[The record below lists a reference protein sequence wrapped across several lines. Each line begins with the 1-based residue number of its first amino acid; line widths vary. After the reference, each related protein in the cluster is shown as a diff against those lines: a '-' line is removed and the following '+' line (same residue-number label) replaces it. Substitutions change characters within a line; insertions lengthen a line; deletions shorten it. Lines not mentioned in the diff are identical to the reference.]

1 MPELLQV
8 ADRILVMR
16 QGRITGEL
24 PGRTT
29 QEEIMR
35 YAALERGGPFGMMQ
49 RLLPFLSLIV
59 LFVALAIASPH
70 FLTNT
75 NLSSVVR
82 QTAVI
87 NIMALGMTMIIITGG
102 IDLSVG
108 AILAMGGLLG
118 TMAHGKRRIRFRR
131 ALLIGMLTGLLW
143 GLCNGLL
150 ITRLRIAPF
159 IVTLGTLG
167 IFRGTDA
174 DHLERPAG
182 APDPAAASRSWAK
195 ATAGRAVRALDPG
208 GVRGGD
214 ARHPGAHAAGPLR
227 VRDRQ
232 QSGRRRSTPGVPV
245 TFHTT
250 AVYAIGGMLTGLA
263 GMIEASRLMTGQP
276 TAGKGYELQAIAAV
290 VIGGGS
296 LHGGEGSVVGTL
308 IGAFIMG
315 LLSNGSDLLGVSP
328 YLQQAI
334 IGAVIILA
342 VTVDEL
348 RKRRLA

>member
-1 MPELLQV
+1 
-8 ADRILVMR
+8 
-16 QGRITGEL
+16 
-24 PGRTT
+24 
-29 QEEIMR
+29 
-35 YAALERGGPFGMMQ
+35 MQ

-70 FLTNT
+70 FLTET

-87 NIMALGMTMIIITGG
+87 NIMSLGMTIIIIAGG

-108 AILAMGGLLG
+108 AILAMSGVVGAMAMQWGLPIPVG
-118 TMAHGKRRIRFRR
+118 I
-131 ALLIGMLTGLLW
+131 LIGILTGLFW
-143 GLCNGLL
+143 GFVNGILT
-150 ITRLRIAPF
+150 TRLRIAPF

-167 IFRGTDA
+167 IIRGLTLIITNGLPVHGVPQGFSFLGEGNLLGVPFVLWVLVVCALATHVILEHTRLGRYAYAIGSNPDA
-174 DHLERPAG
+174 
-182 APDPAAASRSWAK
+182 
-195 ATAGRAVRALDPG
+195 AVYA
-208 GVRGGD
+208 
-214 ARHPGAHAAGPLR
+214 
-227 VRDRQ
+227 
-232 QSGRRRSTPGVPV
+232 GVPV
-245 TFHTT
+245 GFDTT
-250 AVYAIGGMLTGLA
+250 TVYALGGMLTGLA

-276 TAGKGYELQAIAAV
+276 AAGNGYELQAIAAV

-334 IGAVIILA
+334 ICAVIILA

-348 RKRRLA
+348 RKRRLV

>member
-1 MPELLQV
+1 M
-8 ADRILVMR
+8 I
-16 QGRITGEL
+16 
-24 PGRTT
+24 
-29 QEEIMR
+29 
-35 YAALERGGPFGMMQ
+35 Q
-49 RLLPFLSLIV
+49 RLLPFLSLII
-59 LFVALAIASPH
+59 LFVGLSIASPH
-70 FLTNT
+70 FLTST

-87 NIMALGMTMIIITGG
+87 NIMALGMTMIIIAGG

-118 TMAHGKRRIRFRR
+118 TMAMEKGLSIPSGI
-131 ALLIGMLTGLLW
+131 LIGILTGLLC
-143 GLCNGLL
+143 GLANGLL
-150 ITRLRIAPF
+150 TTKLRIAPF

-167 IFRGTDA
+167 IFRGVTLIISNGLPVHRIPPQFA
-174 DHLERPAG
+174 FLGEG
-182 APDPAAASRSWAK
+182 
-195 ATAGRAVRALDPG
+195 TVL
-208 GVRGGD
+208 
-214 ARHPGAHAAGPLR
+214 
-227 VRDRQ
+227 
-232 QSGRRRSTPGVPV
+232 GVPFV
-245 TFHTT
+245 LWILVVCAVLTHIALEHTRLGRYAFAIGSNADAAVYAGIPVAFHTT
-250 AVYAIGGMLTGLA
+250 AVYAIGGMLTGLS

-276 TAGKGYELQAIAAV
+276 TAGQGYELQAIAAV

-348 RKRRLA
+348 RKRRM